1 MESEFAPEGT
11 FSYAVQFLDVE
22 MWYTFTSEMTLCL
35 TLSIMVI
42 LLIIMIIT
50 ANIYVTMMVAL
61 SVGLCDVFLF
71 ALIHFWNLAL
81 NPIVLMHIIVS
92 IGISVDYSA
101 HIAYAYL
108 VEPVPAS
115 AGCDTNSKIRV
126 YKAKMALRKMGSSV
140 FHGGFSTFVAIF
152 VLAPGTTYI
161 FITFF
166 RLWFGIV
173 FFGMTNGF
181 LFLPVMLSFIGPIE
195 TPTNPADHVQAI
207 ELPDA
212 DTVSQ
217 STKYSINTETTTARA
232 GSDECLTHVKRRPKK
247 EVPKETVDHDDGE
260 PKTGSR
266 LVSKQISTGITKQIM
281 ISDQDLHYEESS
293 MD

>member
-22 MWYTFTSEMTLCL
+22 MWYTFTSEMTLCMS
-35 TLSIMVI
+35 LSIVVI

-61 SVGLCDVFLF
+61 CVGLCDVFLF
-71 ALIHFWNLAL
+71 ALIHFWNLSL

-92 IGISVDYSA
+92 IGVSVDYSA

-108 VEPVPAS
+108 VEPIPAS
-115 AGCDTNSKIRV
+115 AGCDTNSKIRI

-152 VLAPGTTYI
+152 VLAPGETYI

-166 RLWFGIV
+166 RLWFGII
-173 FFGMTNGF
+173 FFGMSNGF
-181 LFLPVMLSFIGPIE
+181 LFLPVLLSLIGPTE
-195 TPTNPADHVQAI
+195 TPVNPADADHVSVV
-207 ELPDA
+207 PDV

-217 STKYSINTETTTARA
+217 DSKFSINTETTTAY
-232 GSDECLTHVKRRPKK
+232 THVERRTPKK
-247 EVPKETVDHDDGE
+247 DVANDTVDLDDIVLKSAK
-260 PKTGSR
+260 PW
-266 LVSKQISTGITKQIM
+266 VSSSGVQHQKVLSMSSI
-281 ISDQDLHYEESS
+281 HYEESS
-293 MD
+293 LD